1 LSRGGTLY
9 ERAQVVTLGTRGDSR
24 VTRDVMRLFTP
35 SMILFSEIFAAERGM
50 VLSDGNCDATG

>member
-1 LSRGGTLY
+1 LY

-35 SMILFSEIFAAERGM
+35 STILFSDIFAAERGM
-50 VLSDGNCDATG
+50 VLSDGKIDGTG